1 MTKVNILFEKCEKE
15 KANDTGLPYTAYL
28 ITYMVDGVETYDIST
43 ANKTSELFDYYY
55 DKYKK
60 NFIRFD
66 QTDGRINPKLYG
78 YQSPESSKKS

>member
-1 MTKVNILFEKCEKE
+1 MTKVNILFEKCDKE

-28 ITYMVDGVETYDIST
+28 VTYLVDGVETYDIST
-43 ANKTSELFDYYY
+43 ANKTVELFDHYY

-66 QTDGRINPKLYG
+66 QTNGRINPKLYG
-78 YQSPESSKKS
+78 YQSPEASKKS

>member
-55 DKYKK
+55 DKYK
-60 NFIRFD
+60 
-66 QTDGRINPKLYG
+66 
-78 YQSPESSKKS
+78 